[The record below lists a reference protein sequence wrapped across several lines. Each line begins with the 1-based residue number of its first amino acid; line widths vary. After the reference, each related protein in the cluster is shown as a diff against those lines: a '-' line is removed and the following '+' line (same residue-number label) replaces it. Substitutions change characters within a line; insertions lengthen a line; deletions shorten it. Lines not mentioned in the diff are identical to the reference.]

1 MYFLVVSTI
10 ITQRRIKTEMSS
22 RNGLRY
28 WEISL
33 VMLFFVQ
40 TTRSEINVAL
50 SGTATQSSDQELH
63 RWLAPNAIDNCTN
76 QNISSNCCIH
86 TKTNTHKQAW
96 WRVDLGLER
105 TIQRI
110 TIYYRHNSE
119 YRFGGYSLYVSNST
133 TIPPQGTLCYED
145 NSSVWTGVS
154 LNPTHECPSVG
165 RYVIVYN
172 KRETPKTRDWYDDY
186 AVLELCEVQVFGC
199 PTGIYGIG
207 NCNTFCSASCFGGN
221 CNALSGHCFYC
232 EDGKYGDLCQQTCVA
247 NCNQRCEKDS
257 GRCIGCVTGKTG
269 DVCNGDCPANCVSC
283 SQSLA
288 TNCFECID
296 GKHGEACQFDC
307 SPNCRDETCIK
318 DNGYCLGE
326 CVDGKYG
333 NTCEIDCPSGC
344 QGNTCNKTNG
354 YCSACIRG
362 KRGNRC
368 EDNCPSRC
376 MTCSQL
382 SNECYECISGK
393 YGPVCSQNC
402 LGTCKNNICQR
413 NYGNCTDC
421 PAGKYGNL
429 CDKDCSANC
438 LNDECNI
445 RSGVC
450 EGCKK
455 RYFGQDCNSQCEP
468 ECKICGQSNGICTE
482 CTDSLYGAN
491 CSIPC
496 GNCERCRKDTGE
508 CLSMCAAGY
517 EGNTCMAR
525 IMPPSS
531 DSTGTIVGVLVGIL
545 VLVVIIIVIL
555 LIIRRRRQNSAKD
568 KPFECINRNGQ
579 SHSFHHNGI
588 NDESNNT
595 NVYSEPEPEAKYVKE
610 TKTGEGHVYI
620 NANDVT
626 KDEHPGSVYANTDID
641 DCYYNAVDPG
651 TAISELK
658 TMVKT
663 KMLNKAKVFEDEYKA
678 LPTGDL
684 HANKIGMKS
693 ENKSKNRFKTTF
705 PYDHSRVVLDKVDKD
720 SNSDYINANY
730 IDGVSLPAEYIAT
743 QGPIDKTIDDF
754 WRMIWQLQS
763 GKIVMLTNLVEGTKK
778 KCAKYWPDEGEPMV
792 TKHFSIV
799 QDRERVYAF
808 YVIRDITITEKKT
821 KSTRQIHQFH
831 YTTWPD
837 HGTPDP
843 NELVVFH
850 RRVIKYKNSLPGKM
864 VVHCSAGIGR
874 TGTFIALDALWK
886 HGRQVGA
893 VDVNR
898 YIKTMRKDRVN
909 MVQTSEQYIA
919 LHHILI
925 EAFDLPDTLVSREKF
940 HTTLTSLQSGSP
952 ENQTKLRQEYQLTQ
966 DLKPIYTADDC
977 RTGSLPANGNKNR
990 DQKSLPVDKFRV
1002 YLNSPAQ
1009 GSTDYINAV
1018 EIPSYTSR
1026 NGYIVTQNPLQNTV
1040 VDLLTMIMD
1049 YDCDTVVI
1057 IENDNLEWLPEKDSE
1072 KSHGGFVI
1080 KHEADSS
1087 SLSKTDITDFI
1098 ISNKEHKYESRVRV
1112 FHMSAWDKEALIP
1125 QNSQGLLQLLEIVD
1139 SRRKSNQSKQTVVM
1153 CRDGYSQSGLFCCI
1167 SNARDQIKTDEEV
1180 DIFQIVRQLLFRRPE
1195 FVTCYDQYQCCYNT
1209 IRDYLDTTDVYM
1221 N

>member
-1 MYFLVVSTI
+1 
-10 ITQRRIKTEMSS
+10 MSS
-22 RNGLRY
+22 RNCLRY
-28 WEISL
+28 WEIFL
-33 VMLFFVQ
+33 VLLFFIPASRAAYQ
-40 TTRSEINVAL
+40 INITNNAA
-50 SGTATQSSDQELH
+50 SQSSEQDSL
-63 RWLAPNAIDNCTN
+63 RWGASKAIDGCTN
-76 QNISSNCCIH
+76 QLMQSDCCSH
-86 TKTNTHKQAW
+86 TGTKQYKQAW
-96 WRVDLGLER
+96 WRVNIGQGL
-105 TIQRI
+105 TIGYI
-110 TIYYRHNSE
+110 TIFYRNNSA

-133 TIPPQGTLCYED
+133 AIPPQGTLCYKD
-145 NSSVWTGVS
+145 NSSLWTGVS
-154 LNPTHECPSVG
+154 LNPTHECPSEAQ
-165 RYVIVYN
+165 YVIVYN
-172 KRETPKTRDWYDDY
+172 RRETPKTRDWYDDY

-199 PTGIYGIG
+199 PRGLYGSE
-207 NCNTFCSASCFGGN
+207 NCNNICSPSCFGGN
-221 CNALSGHCFYC
+221 CNAVSGHCFFC
-232 EDGKYGDLCQQTCVA
+232 SPGKYGDLCQQNCGP
-247 NCNQRCEKDS
+247 NCNTSCEKDS
-257 GRCIGCVTGKTG
+257 GHCIGCIAGKTG
-269 DVCNGDCPANCVSC
+269 DLCNNNCRGNCVSC
-283 SQSLA
+283 SQSSA
-288 TNCFECID
+288 SDCYECIN
-296 GKHGEACQFDC
+296 GKHGGSCQLDC
-307 SPNCRDETCIK
+307 SNNCKANTCTKDEGFCI
-318 DNGYCLGE
+318 GE

-333 NTCEIDCPSGC
+333 DTCEIDCPSGC
-344 QGNTCNKTNG
+344 NG
-354 YCSACIRG
+354 KCTKDNGFCAECVPG
-362 KRGNRC
+362 KRGDQCNV
-368 EDNCPSRC
+368 NCSATC
-376 MTCSQL
+376 VTCSQ
-382 SNECYECISGK
+382 STDECFECVNGKHGTRCENDCSIYCRGRQCEMDNGHCISCE
-393 YGPVCSQNC
+393 YG
-402 LGTCKNNICQR
+402 
-413 NYGNCTDC
+413 
-421 PAGKYGNL
+421 
-429 CDKDCSANC
+429 
-438 LNDECNI
+438 
-445 RSGVC
+445 
-450 EGCKK
+450 
-455 RYFGQDCNSQCEP
+455 YFGQYCNSQCET
-468 ECKICGQSNGICTE
+468 ECKVCEQSNGICTE

-517 EGNTCMAR
+517 EGITCMAR

-531 DSTGTIVGVLVGIL
+531 GSTGTIVGVLVGIL
-545 VLVVIIIVIL
+545 VVVVIIIVIV

-568 KPFECINRNGQ
+568 KPFDDMNRNGL
-579 SHSFHHNGI
+579 STSFHHNRMD
-588 NDESNNT
+588 DESNST

-610 TKTGEGHVYI
+610 AKIGEGHVYI

-626 KDEHPGSVYANTDID
+626 KDEHPGSVYANADID
-641 DCYYNAVDPG
+641 DSYYNAVDPG

-663 KMLNKAKVFEDEYKA
+663 KMLNKTKVFEDEYKA

-720 SNSDYINANY
+720 QKSDYINANY

-977 RTGSLPANGNKNR
+977 RTGSLPTNGNKNR

-1026 NGYIVTQNPLQNTV
+1026 DGYIVTQNPLQNTV

-1072 KSHGGFVI
+1072 KSLGCFVI

-1087 SLSKTDITDFI
+1087 SLSNTNITDFI

-1112 FHMSAWDKEALIP
+1112 FHMSGWDKEASIP

-1139 SRRKSNQSKQTVVM
+1139 SRRKSNQSKRTVIM